1 MAITVFTL
9 IWAAIA
15 LLSLIGLYFFNKK
28 PSLMAFITKRE
39 YLLAFLVSSILG
51 MREVYPVACIIFAAT
66 LLLMFKQYPSYV
78 KNCMLFKPKNKKE
91 MESESVYHHHRNL

>member
-39 YLLAFLVSSILG
+39 YLLAFLLSSLLG
-51 MREVYPVACIIFAAT
+51 MREIYPFACLIFATT
-66 LLLMFKQYPSYV
+66 LVFMFKQYPAYV
-78 KNCMLFKPKNKKE
+78 KNCMLFKNKSKKE
-91 MESESVYHHHRNL
+91 IESESIYHHRNL